1 MKKYFINILLFFII
15 VVAIDVLYGVALQYM
30 NNHAKGGAI
39 GNRYYVCKKS
49 NDDVLIFGST
59 MLVRMVMVS
68 YLVMDT

>member
-39 GNRYYVCKKS
+39 GNRCPDFWFITGEAPLCTKS
-49 NDDVLIFGST
+49 
-59 MLVRMVMVS
+59 
-68 YLVMDT
+68 Y